1 MLSDCSSHLTF
12 TSSLSQAIETSYGY
26 GQWLHGEAVAAGT
39 VLNQLNYL

>member
-1 MLSDCSSHLTF
+1 MLSDCSSHL

-26 GQWLHGEAVAAGT
+26 GQWLHGEAVAAGM